1 MENPS
6 RIACD
11 AIPSVAETTQTKAD
25 LRRALL
31 EKRRAI
37 PRETKECH
45 DAAINAAVLAWCA
58 KRSPQT
64 MGVYWPIHGEPDLRP
79 AYDELASRGIRLALP
94 VVVRKNAP
102 LIFAAWKPGDDLIV
116 GTMGV
121 SAPRPDA
128 EQIHPET
135 ILAPCVGFDRRRFR
149 IGYGGGFYDRT
160 LAVAPHPAAI
170 GIAYASALT
179 NFDADEYDIALDGI
193 ITEAGCDI
201 GLDEVTKR

>member
-11 AIPSVAETTQTKAD
+11 AIPPVAETTQRKAD
-25 LRRALL
+25 LRRFLL
-31 EKRRAI
+31 ERRRAI
-37 PRETKECH
+37 PIETKERH
-45 DAAINAAVLAWCA
+45 DAAINATVLAWCA
-58 KRSPQT
+58 RRAPQT

-94 VVVRKNAP
+94 VVLRKNAP
-102 LIFAAWKPGDDLIV
+102 LVFAAWKPGDVLILT
-116 GTMGV
+116 GLGV
-121 SAPRPDA
+121 SAPQSEA
-128 EQIHPET
+128 EQVQPEV

-160 LAVAPHPAAI
+160 LAVAPRPAAI
-170 GIAYASALT
+170 GIAYANALA

-201 GLDEVTKR
+201 GLDEVSKR